1 MCVRYGH
8 SSLTVDETLP
18 LETCDTVHANG
29 AWGYTADHTPK
40 DIDTLVRLLVPP
52 RPRTCNTE
60 GGLRLGS
67 VLRLGSC
74 LATRILSCDSDP
86 VLRLGSCLV
95 PCGADAWRGEGGS
108 GVLRGETGT
117 GPCLGVAGHPEA
129 AWRAAPRRPA
139 CTNGVPPTV
148 DMRARAAIVWLM
160 CAPDQPV

>member
-74 LATRILSCDSDP
+74 LATRILSGP
-86 VLRLGSCLV
+86 
-95 PCGADAWRGEGGS
+95 
-108 GVLRGETGT
+108 LRGRRVAGRRRERRAAGRDGHWALLGRG
-117 GPCLGVAGHPEA
+117 GPPGGGVAGRAEA
-129 AWRAAPRRPA
+129 P
-139 CTNGVPPTV
+139 G
-148 DMRARAAIVWLM
+148 LHE
-160 CAPDQPV
+160 

>member
-86 VLRLGSCLV
+86 VWSPAGPTRGGAKAGAAC
-95 PCGADAWRGEGGS
+95 CGARRALGPAW
-108 GVLRGETGT
+108 
-117 GPCLGVAGHPEA
+117 
-129 AWRAAPRRPA
+129 AWRATRRRRGGPRRGARPA
-139 CTNGVPPTV
+139 R
-148 DMRARAAIVWLM
+148 MESRLRSI
-160 CAPDQPV
+160 CAPEQP